1 MLDQYY
7 ADNADNSVLLKAISY
22 TSLVFI
28 KLRYAT
34 SLMHKFC

>member
-1 MLDQYY
+1 MGNIQ
-7 ADNADNSVLLKAISY
+7 ADIAVESWLFEFW
-22 TSLVFI
+22 VFI

>member
-1 MLDQYY
+1 MQFLLRFYPY
-7 ADNADNSVLLKAISY
+7 KPRRSVN
-22 TSLVFI
+22 I

>member
-1 MLDQYY
+1 MDIMWVEMQQILQ
-7 ADNADNSVLLKAISY
+7 LKVDCKFR
-22 TSLVFI
+22 LFWVFI

>member
-1 MLDQYY
+1 MKLESCTLVLSW
-7 ADNADNSVLLKAISY
+7 ASVHLESQALL
-22 TSLVFI
+22 VNI